1 MGVSEDGASFKLGE
15 KKEMILSTSPTL
27 DPSAYFTPDLLGG
40 SLTYEVDLSNVGC
53 GCETAF
59 YAVSMPA
66 AGNSNDDLQYCNAT
80 DKDVANCPQYDIM
93 RANQFGFESK

>member
-1 MGVSEDGASFKLGE
+1 M
-15 KKEMILSTSPTL
+15 STSPTK
-27 DPSAYFTPDLLGG
+27 DPSAYFTPNLLGG
-40 SLTYEVDLSNVGC
+40 SLTYDVDLSNVGC

-66 AGNSNDDLQYCNAT
+66 AGGLNSDDDLQYCNAT
-80 DKDVANCPQYDIM
+80 DEGVANCPQYDIM